1 MTAHIKRLT
10 ALSVAALV
18 TLGGCAHN
26 TEIPAP
32 RSRTRFGTEAAE
44 LTVQASGLIGTG
56 TRKNEPVYEGEFVIT
71 SPDMRT
77 TSELLGTFSTK
88 FAAWRKNRS
97 SNIKK
102 ASDKINSVVVKPGE
116 VFSYNKTV
124 GPTSRKN
131 GYKLATIFIKGEK
144 YEGYG
149 GGVCQVSSTLYNAA
163 ANAGLEIIERHDH
176 SRPVPY
182 VEKGKEAATSYGGI
196 DFKFKN
202 NKPFPIK
209 ILSEVEDGTVSVT
222 INAV

>member
-10 ALSVAALV
+10 ALSVAAWV
-18 TLGGCAHN
+18 TLGGCAYN
-26 TEIPAP
+26 TGTPAP
-32 RSRTRFGTEAAE
+32 RSRTHIQPEARE
-44 LTVQASGLIGTG
+44 LTVRASGLIETE
-56 TRKNEPVYEGEFVIT
+56 TRNYEPGYAGDFIIT
-71 SPDMRT
+71 SPQSR
-77 TSELLGTFSTK
+77 SLSQELGTFSTT

-163 ANAGLEIIERHDH
+163 ANAGLEIVERHDH

-202 NKPFPIK
+202 NKPFPIQ
-209 ILSEVEDGTVSVT
+209 ILSDVTDGTVSVT
-222 INAV
+222 IKAV